1 MAKSKSVA
9 HTDSRRA
16 HKSADAV
23 NSKSSR
29 TSSAAAPA
37 TPPRHRALHSAVI
50 DTADAIAAVDHVRH
64 AYDGLRDLLMW
75 QGGSMDPRHLM
86 LQRPQ
91 LEGLVAVLNEGLG
104 RAIDNLREVTERAL
118 AAMVESRDTPG
129 DAVRAR

>member
-9 HTDSRRA
+9 RTDTSRAR
-16 HKSADAV
+16 KSADAV
-23 NSKSSR
+23 SRKSSHA
-29 TSSAAAPA
+29 SSAATPA

-104 RAIDNLREVTERAL
+104 RAIDNLREVSERAL
-118 AAMVESRDTPG
+118 AALVESRGRPR
-129 DAVRAR
+129 DAKR